1 MCFHGNINSILAE
14 YQVLNRTLFI
24 NLKNYLG
31 VILMISFFIL
41 GQSSLS
47 SVLLSIDGRNA
58 DEVCRK

>member
-14 YQVLNRTLFI
+14 YQVLNRTLLI

>member
-31 VILMISFFIL
+31 VILMVCFFIL